1 MNDQKAGLKI
11 FPKLLLTMLVVAAI
25 PLAGL
30 WYNIIQAQEDWEKNL
45 TVQLTQA
52 ASSVVHQ
59 VDDWVDKNQRALHN
73 SALLPDV
80 VSMDAAR
87 QQPILRSLLQTYEW
101 SYLTHTVDRKGQN
114 VSRSDNKAPKYYGDR
129 EYFKQVMKGQPYGYQ
144 VLIGRTSGKPALVIS
159 APIYAPGTINTRGKS
174 SLATLLT
181 KKIRGAVS
189 LAAHLTDISAAVTDT
204 KIGKTGF
211 AILLDQKGKAVA
223 HGKPEMLAQ
232 ALQDLSDHPAFHSQA
247 IGKRTVY
254 EKEGKHVVAYSQKT
268 KNGWTLI
275 IQQDFA
281 EAFGP
286 LLKAKRISW
295 ILLAVSLV
303 LVFFAT
309 LLFAQRLVQPI
320 RQLTDIADG
329 YSRGQLQARI
339 PGTNRGDEIG
349 ALARAVQR
357 MGVSIKMAFKE
368 LNDTAK
374 SA

>member
-30 WYNIIQAQEDWEKNL
+30 WYNIMQAQGDWEKNL

-52 ASSVVHQ
+52 SNSLVHQ
-59 VDDWVDKNQRALHN
+59 VDDWVEKNQRALRN
-73 SALLPDV
+73 SALLADV
-80 VSMDAAR
+80 MSMDPAR
-87 QQPILRSLLQTYEW
+87 QQPVLRALLQTYEW
-101 SYLTHTVDRKGQN
+101 SYLTHTVNRKGQN
-114 VSRSDNKAPKYYGDR
+114 VSRSDDKAPKYYGDR
-129 EYFKQVMKGQPYGYQ
+129 EYFKQVMSGQPYGYQ

-159 APIYAPGTINTRGKS
+159 APIYAPGTANTRGAS
-174 SLATLLT
+174 SLAALLT
-181 KKIRGAVS
+181 KNIRGAIQ
-189 LAAHLTDISAAVTDT
+189 LAAHLTDISAAVADT

-232 ALQDLSDHPAFHSQA
+232 ALQDLSDHPGFHAQA
-247 IGKRTVY
+247 IDKQTVY
-254 EKEGKHVVAYSQKT
+254 EEDGKQIVAYSQKT

-286 LLKAKRISW
+286 LLKAKRNSW
-295 ILLAVSLV
+295 ILLAVSLL

-329 YSRGQLQARI
+329 FSRGQLQASI

-368 LNDTAK
+368 LSDTAK